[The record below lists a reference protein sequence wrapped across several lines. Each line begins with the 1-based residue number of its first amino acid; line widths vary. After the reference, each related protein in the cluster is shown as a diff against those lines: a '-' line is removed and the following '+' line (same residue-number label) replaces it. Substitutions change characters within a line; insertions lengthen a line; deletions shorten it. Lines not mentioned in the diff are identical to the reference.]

1 MSSRLLIPVLT
12 GIVFL
17 AAPASA
23 QTASAHAA
31 SATAHSTQHHLV
43 KTAHHG
49 RNASLYRRAQL
60 RLKSMGDYAGR
71 VDGRRHASYV
81 RALKRFQTAHHLRAS
96 GRLTPKTQRALGV
109 KATHSMAGTPP
120 RRPCSPFIK
129 RHMQVRR
136 LLILQTTF
144 GRPARRVLQAIQN
157 RDPIARDID
166 HEWRVRPTLGDR
178 LATALPRSGS
188 GDCQRLRLFL
198 VAWAIL
204 NIVALPA
211 ADQFDPYPFI
221 FINMLLSMLAAFRPD
236 NHDVAKSA
244 VE

>member
-31 SATAHSTQHHLV
+31 SSTARSTQHHLV

-49 RNASLYRRAQL
+49 RHASLYRRAQL

-109 KATHSMAGTPP
+109 
-120 RRPCSPFIK
+120 
-129 RHMQVRR
+129 
-136 LLILQTTF
+136 
-144 GRPARRVLQAIQN
+144 
-157 RDPIARDID
+157 
-166 HEWRVRPTLGDR
+166 
-178 LATALPRSGS
+178 
-188 GDCQRLRLFL
+188 
-198 VAWAIL
+198 
-204 NIVALPA
+204 
-211 ADQFDPYPFI
+211 
-221 FINMLLSMLAAFRPD
+221 
-236 NHDVAKSA
+236 
-244 VE
+244 